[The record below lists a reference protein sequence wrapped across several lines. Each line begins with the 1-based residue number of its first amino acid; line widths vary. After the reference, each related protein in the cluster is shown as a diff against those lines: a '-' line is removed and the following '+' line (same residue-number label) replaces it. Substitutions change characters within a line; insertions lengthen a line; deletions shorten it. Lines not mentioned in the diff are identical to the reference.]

1 MVIPNLMC
9 YYVNYLS
16 KTNKEASMDIK
27 EYFSQKSGKLS
38 LKTQLAI
45 LIVSTFSIIIVAII
59 GFNYQ
64 RNSKTIITQQTSII
78 SSLLKL
84 ETQNI
89 DTYLSEIDR
98 YSLLLRHEQSFMQII
113 SNKQPL
119 TFENT
124 LIIQTLL
131 RSNFD
136 SRNDLLSYRLY
147 LINKDNNYGINS
159 KQHKVQSFTYDAF
172 NELPHYED
180 FTSGKYYKYTLPSI
194 ESNAFMVYYRTI
206 INIETKEPLAIVE
219 LTFDNSY
226 IESLSYAHDGNNEL
240 FGYIDDK
247 NHLFYTNNDQ
257 LISQATLY
265 ENSERFSDSTLQ
277 DNITTIDNN
286 DYLAV
291 YNTSEEYDYTLF
303 NFKPLFE
310 VDKQLSETRNIS
322 FILGFVSIIIT
333 TLLAIL
339 LIRVVTTP
347 LYMLSNRLRG
357 VGSGNFT
364 TTIDVG
370 GSSEI
375 SNLADDFNMMIFKI
389 DDLINKT
396 YKSELNEK
404 TARLIALEAQINP
417 HFLYNTLQAISAE
430 AIVNH
435 QPKINYMVTALASM
449 MRYSIKGGD
458 FVKLSQE
465 MKHVNDY
472 LLLQQAR
479 FEDNL
484 TVTLHIDETTHNYF
498 IPKISIQ
505 ALVEN
510 SIIHGMKGQND
521 SIHIE
526 ISSFQKDELI
536 IITVEDNGDGISKEK
551 LLQLEEAFEKN
562 RIEKST
568 TTSIGLVN
576 LNSRLK
582 LLYVNKASLT
592 IQSQKNLSTK
602 VTLSIPKYK
611 EIPNV

>member
-1 MVIPNLMC
+1 
-9 YYVNYLS
+9 
-16 KTNKEASMDIK
+16 MDIK